1 MVASK
6 APGSEATDSEALDR
20 LLRSGA
26 RGSWVLDASRSRAE
40 FAVKHFWGAVTVRGR
55 FERIQG
61 EGTMAQ
67 DGSVAGVLTIDAAS
81 LTTRNPRRD
90 RHLRSADFFD
100 VAEHPSV
107 VARVTRVA
115 PAPAGGVSLT
125 ATLEAAGRS
134 QPVPLTARVLE
145 AGPDEATLA
154 VTTVVDRTAFGM
166 TWSPLGMASGSATLH
181 VVTPFVRSSAG

>member
-1 MVASK
+1 MASK
-6 APGSEATDSEALDR
+6 APGSEATDSEALDG
-20 LLRSGA
+20 LLRGGA
-26 RGSWVLDASRSRAE
+26 QGSWVLEASRSRAE

-61 EGTMAQ
+61 DGTMAE

-107 VARVTRVA
+107 VVRVTRVA
-115 PAPAGGVSLT
+115 PAPAGGVALT

-145 AGPDEATLA
+145 AGRDEVTLV
-154 VTTVVDRTAFGM
+154 VTTVVDRTTFGM
-166 TWSPLGMASGSATLH
+166 TWSPLGMASGSATLD
-181 VVTPFVRSSAG
+181 VVTHFVRSSGG